1 MQQKVATAIC
11 QRLRDAGH
19 IAYFAGGWVR
29 DYVMGHPS
37 ADIDIATSAT
47 SQELMALFS
56 HTVPVGIAFESLVVV
71 EQGFHYEVSTFRQ
84 DVEYT
89 NGRKPDAIALA
100 SPEEDAQ
107 RRDFTI
113 NGMFFDPLD
122 EIIHD
127 YVGGREDIDRGIMRA
142 IGHPSERFRED
153 RLRMI
158 RGVRLAARFSFELEA
173 ETEAAIRAHAKSLF
187 PAVAIERV
195 WQELQKM
202 RAYPRFDVALSELQR
217 LGLLPVI
224 FPELEALSVDH
235 VRQLTAG
242 FGEMPDKAGTILF
255 ILQLFPDLLPEETE
269 SLCRYLKVSNRDIR
283 LAQLYRELQQA
294 QQRSTME
301 LADWARIYA
310 EEGAWVCIESLASA
324 VPLGQREAVLDAHR
338 ERSRALEPHWRRI
351 REKTPLLCA
360 QDLIDLGIPRGPRL
374 GALLKEAERLSVNQ
388 NHSSKEGVLKSL
400 QDSLLWKGC

>member
-1 MQQKVATAIC
+1 
-11 QRLRDAGH
+11 
-19 IAYFAGGWVR
+19 
-29 DYVMGHPS
+29 
-37 ADIDIATSAT
+37 
-47 SQELMALFS
+47 
-56 HTVPVGIAFESLVVV
+56 
-71 EQGFHYEVSTFRQ
+71 
-84 DVEYT
+84 
-89 NGRKPDAIALA
+89 
-100 SPEEDAQ
+100 
-107 RRDFTI
+107 
-113 NGMFFDPLD
+113 
-122 EIIHD
+122 
-127 YVGGREDIDRGIMRA
+127 
-142 IGHPSERFRED
+142 
-153 RLRMI
+153 
-158 RGVRLAARFSFELEA
+158 EA